1 MMAQFT
7 WQHFIL
13 FILSAGLLYY
23 LIILILFFRKD
34 IQLRFIRK
42 MDDQHIDPG
51 GRSAER
57 SVMGAA
63 MEQKGQLTSTAE
75 ELYFAPADEDREVD
89 QLEDAEQ
96 DDELSNGLASELTT
110 TSQKP
115 LPATDDLLLGNIA
128 DLLQDLKTLFSMSGE
143 AVREEFISLFMLL
156 SSKYQN
162 VAKSHLIEVV
172 NLFILDQSKANLSF
186 TLTREDL
193 EQCWSS

>member
-1 MMAQFT
+1 MAQFT